1 MPCYRG
7 DLDRICAEL
16 SGLGYAG
23 IELFVRRPTDL
34 EPTTIRRTVSRHD
47 LAVCQISTGQLANE
61 DGLSLTHPDPDVRCA
76 TLERTREVIDLASE
90 LGAQIHVGRLR
101 GNVPPGEGQNDA
113 WRWMR
118 DALAGLASYGEARA
132 VRVLVEP
139 QCRFSIN
146 NLGSVLET
154 IDFLDSMG
162 HGNLGILADTFHM
175 NVEDVSLPASLMAA
189 GHRLRHVHLADSN
202 RQYPGAGHV
211 NFREVIE
218 ALRLIAY
225 SGFLTIEIEQVP
237 DSPTAAA
244 RAARTIGALLEGI

>member
-1 MPCYRG
+1 
-7 DLDRICAEL
+7 
-16 SGLGYAG
+16 
-23 IELFVRRPTDL
+23 
-34 EPTTIRRTVSRHD
+34 
-47 LAVCQISTGQLANE
+47 
-61 DGLSLTHPDPDVRCA
+61 
-76 TLERTREVIDLASE
+76 
-90 LGAQIHVGRLR
+90 
-101 GNVPPGEGQNDA
+101 
-113 WRWMR
+113 
-118 DALAGLASYGEARA
+118 